1 MYELKSQYTIFLRR
15 KGDAMPRV
23 KLTKNRIDTEI
34 KHSDKGQVIYWD
46 TETPGLGL
54 VVGKK
59 TKTFILQLDVR
70 DADAKSGYKTIK
82 KTLGRYGADITLE
95 QAKEMVRGGVDRETG
110 EAVLGERIK
119 LRMGEPVSCGDA
131 VILGELVTAYFKET
145 LRSDGKARREDS
157 AIRYKNL
164 IEKDYFSW
172 LDMPLKEV
180 NALAPDTV
188 IESFQLLS
196 VGRPMQARNAAVML
210 SAVLRYGMAKYPGT
224 LKVNPIAVLTSR
236 HVTVMHKIQP
246 RHECLVYDTEK
257 RINDFEQFFKGIQQ
271 MHEIRRDLA
280 LFILY
285 TGCRNNEG
293 AKLEWRHVSME
304 HRELLISDT
313 KNRHPLHIPL
323 NSQTM
328 AILTRRKEQ
337 CPEDCLYVFPAID
350 ERRHGHV
357 SMKAEVLAKVTGLK
371 LTVHALRRTYITLGR
386 KLKRYEDTDR
396 LTNHVDSSVSG
407 KHYDETDVHDLRE
420 TANMIGSEIERRM
433 LAVTAKVIDISTGRK
448 AA

>member
-1 MYELKSQYTIFLRR
+1 
-15 KGDAMPRV
+15 MPRV
-23 KLTKNRIDTEI
+23 KLTKNEIDAKI
-34 KHSDKGQVIYWD
+34 KYSTTGRVIYWD

-54 VVGKK
+54 SVGAR
-59 TKTFILQLDVR
+59 TKTFILQLDVK
-70 DADAKSGYKTIK
+70 DTEAKSGYKTVK

-110 EAVLGERIK
+110 EAVLGQRIK
-119 LRMGEPVSCGDA
+119 LRMGEAVSSGDT
-131 VILGELVTAYFKET
+131 VTLGELVTSYFKET
-145 LRSDGKARREDS
+145 LRSDGRARREDS

-164 IEKDYFSW
+164 IEKDYASW
-172 LDMPLKEV
+172 LNMPLKEV
-180 NALAPDTV
+180 NALAPNTV
-188 IESFQLLS
+188 IEMFQQLS
-196 VGRPMQARNAAVML
+196 IGRPMMARNGAVML

-224 LKVNPIAVLTSR
+224 LKSNPVAILTSR
-236 HVTVMHKIQP
+236 HVTVMQKIQP
-246 RHECLVYDTEK
+246 RHECLVYDPEK

-293 AKLEWRHVSME
+293 AKLEWRHLNME
-304 HRELLISDT
+304 HRELLIGDT

-328 AILTRRKEQ
+328 AILQRRKEQ
-337 CPEDCLYVFPAID
+337 CPEGCLYVFPAID
-350 ERRHGHV
+350 ERRHGHA
-357 SMKAEVLAKVTGLK
+357 SMKAEVLAKVTGLQI
-371 LTVHALRRTYITLGR
+371 TVHALRRTYITLGR

-396 LTNHVDSSVSG
+396 LTNHVDGSVSG
-407 KHYDETDVHDLRE
+407 KHYDETDVSDLRE
-420 TANMIGSEIERRM
+420 TAQMIGNEIERRM
-433 LAVTAKVIDISTGRK
+433 LAETAKVIDIATGRK